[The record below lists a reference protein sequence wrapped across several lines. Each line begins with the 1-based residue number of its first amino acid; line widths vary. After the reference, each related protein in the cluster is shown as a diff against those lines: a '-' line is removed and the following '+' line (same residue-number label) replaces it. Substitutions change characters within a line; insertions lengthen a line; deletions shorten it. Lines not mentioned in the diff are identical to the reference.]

1 MATNPLTSNDATP
14 VPAVAVLS
22 TELLITGMNKADV
35 QALTNPYRKVLVER
49 LAEALVRQTDA
60 KIWQAFCEY
69 TQNPALT
76 LHEVGDSGTQV
87 VASGCT
93 TYYWLS
99 VPVVCVYAPEHR
111 EAGGRLE
118 VTQCV
123 ERLFESPAGRDWTTQ
138 SLPLT

>member
-1 MATNPLTSNDATP
+1 MTFDRAA
-14 VPAVAVLS
+14 
-22 TELLITGMNKADV
+22 
-35 QALTNPYRKVLVER
+35 
-49 LAEALVRQTDA
+49 A

-76 LHEVGDSGTQV
+76 LHEVGDSGTQA

-99 VPVVCVYAPEHR
+99 VPVVRVYAPEHR